1 MDDLIVKQLEDL
13 LQYKFKDI
21 NLLQKSLTHRSFDGE
36 NNERLEFLGD
46 SILNFTIAEALFKKF
61 PNIPEGDL
69 SRLRASLVKSGTLAE
84 IAAKIKL
91 GDFIFLGEGELKSAG
106 WRRPSI
112 LADTFEAIIGAL
124 YLDGGLGPAQT
135 FIHQYFQDW
144 LNEINPAKIDKDPKT
159 SLQELLQSKKLMLPK
174 YEVADIKGE
183 AHAQEFVVKCNIA
196 QLSIATEASGIFKA
210 GCRARGGQYSPAFS
224 QRKNFMTKKKCGK
237 IAIIGQPN
245 VGKSTLLN
253 FILGQ
258 KLSITSR
265 KAQTTRNQILGIH
278 SEKDIQFIFVD
289 TPGYQQKFLNQMNK
303 RMNKSVTSVFHD
315 VDVVIFM
322 SEPKTLNEIEIEL
335 VKMIPNDTPV
345 INLINK
351 IDRVKNKNKILELID
366 INSELQIFKKIIPAS
381 IKLKDNQKIIL
392 QEIAEFLPEQDF
404 IFDVDDITDKNER
417 FLAAEII
424 REKIFRLTGD
434 ELPYSIAVEIEN
446 FEHKDNLRRIFAIIL
461 VDKDSQKPVVI
472 GKDGEKLKRISTESR
487 RDMEKLFQSKI
498 WLEIWVKVQKNWFD
512 DARALKSLGI

>member
-1 MDDLIVKQLEDL
+1 
-13 LQYKFKDI
+13 
-21 NLLQKSLTHRSFDGE
+21 
-36 NNERLEFLGD
+36 
-46 SILNFTIAEALFKKF
+46 
-61 PNIPEGDL
+61 
-69 SRLRASLVKSGTLAE
+69 
-84 IAAKIKL
+84 
-91 GDFIFLGEGELKSAG
+91 
-106 WRRPSI
+106 
-112 LADTFEAIIGAL
+112 
-124 YLDGGLGPAQT
+124 
-135 FIHQYFQDW
+135 
-144 LNEINPAKIDKDPKT
+144 
-159 SLQELLQSKKLMLPK
+159 
-174 YEVADIKGE
+174 
-183 AHAQEFVVKCNIA
+183 
-196 QLSIATEASGIFKA
+196 
-210 GCRARGGQYSPAFS
+210 
-224 QRKNFMTKKKCGK
+224 MTKKKCGK

-278 SEKDIQFIFVD
+278 TEKNIQFIFVD

-322 SEPKTLNEIEIEL
+322 SEPKILNEIEIDL
-335 VKMIPNDTPV
+335 VKMIPNGIPV

-351 IDRVKNKNKILELID
+351 IDRITNKNKILELID
-366 INSELQIFKKIIPAS
+366 INSELKIFKKIIPAS

-392 QEIAEFLPEQDF
+392 QEITEFLPEQDF
-404 IFDVDDITDKNER
+404 VFDVDDITDKNER

-424 REKIFRLTGD
+424 REKIFRFTGD

-446 FEHKDNLRRIFAIIL
+446 FEHKDNLRRIFATIL

-472 GKDGEKLKRISTESR
+472 GKDGEKLKRISTDSR

>member
-1 MDDLIVKQLEDL
+1 
-13 LQYKFKDI
+13 
-21 NLLQKSLTHRSFDGE
+21 
-36 NNERLEFLGD
+36 
-46 SILNFTIAEALFKKF
+46 
-61 PNIPEGDL
+61 
-69 SRLRASLVKSGTLAE
+69 
-84 IAAKIKL
+84 
-91 GDFIFLGEGELKSAG
+91 
-106 WRRPSI
+106 
-112 LADTFEAIIGAL
+112 
-124 YLDGGLGPAQT
+124 
-135 FIHQYFQDW
+135 
-144 LNEINPAKIDKDPKT
+144 
-159 SLQELLQSKKLMLPK
+159 
-174 YEVADIKGE
+174 
-183 AHAQEFVVKCNIA
+183 
-196 QLSIATEASGIFKA
+196 
-210 GCRARGGQYSPAFS
+210 
-224 QRKNFMTKKKCGK
+224 MTKKKCGK

-345 INLINK
+345 VNLINK
-351 IDRVKNKNKILELID
+351 IDRVKNKNKILELIN

-381 IKLKDNQKIIL
+381 IILKDNQKIIL

-446 FEHKDNLRRIFAIIL
+446 FEHKDNLRRIFATIL

>member
-1 MDDLIVKQLEDL
+1 
-13 LQYKFKDI
+13 
-21 NLLQKSLTHRSFDGE
+21 
-36 NNERLEFLGD
+36 
-46 SILNFTIAEALFKKF
+46 
-61 PNIPEGDL
+61 
-69 SRLRASLVKSGTLAE
+69 
-84 IAAKIKL
+84 
-91 GDFIFLGEGELKSAG
+91 
-106 WRRPSI
+106 
-112 LADTFEAIIGAL
+112 
-124 YLDGGLGPAQT
+124 
-135 FIHQYFQDW
+135 
-144 LNEINPAKIDKDPKT
+144 
-159 SLQELLQSKKLMLPK
+159 
-174 YEVADIKGE
+174 
-183 AHAQEFVVKCNIA
+183 
-196 QLSIATEASGIFKA
+196 
-210 GCRARGGQYSPAFS
+210 
-224 QRKNFMTKKKCGK
+224 MTKKKCGK

-278 SEKDIQFIFVD
+278 SEKNIQFIFVD

-322 SEPKTLNEIEIEL
+322 SEPKILNEIEIDL

-381 IKLKDNQKIIL
+381 IRLKDNQKIIL
-392 QEIAEFLPEQDF
+392 QEIAEFLPDQDF

-417 FLAAEII
+417 FLSAEII

-434 ELPYSIAVEIEN
+434 ELPYSIAVDIEN
-446 FEHKDNLRRIFAIIL
+446 FEHKDNLRRIFATIL

-487 RDMEKLFQSKI
+487 RDMEKLFQSKV

>member
-1 MDDLIVKQLEDL
+1 
-13 LQYKFKDI
+13 
-21 NLLQKSLTHRSFDGE
+21 
-36 NNERLEFLGD
+36 
-46 SILNFTIAEALFKKF
+46 
-61 PNIPEGDL
+61 
-69 SRLRASLVKSGTLAE
+69 
-84 IAAKIKL
+84 
-91 GDFIFLGEGELKSAG
+91 
-106 WRRPSI
+106 
-112 LADTFEAIIGAL
+112 
-124 YLDGGLGPAQT
+124 
-135 FIHQYFQDW
+135 
-144 LNEINPAKIDKDPKT
+144 
-159 SLQELLQSKKLMLPK
+159 
-174 YEVADIKGE
+174 
-183 AHAQEFVVKCNIA
+183 
-196 QLSIATEASGIFKA
+196 
-210 GCRARGGQYSPAFS
+210 
-224 QRKNFMTKKKCGK
+224 MTKKKCGK

-278 SEKDIQFIFVD
+278 TEKNIQFIFVD

-322 SEPKTLNEIEIEL
+322 SEPKILNEIEIDL
-335 VKMIPNDTPV
+335 VKMIPNDIPV

-351 IDRVKNKNKILELID
+351 IDRITNKNKILELID
-366 INSELQIFKKIIPAS
+366 INSELKIFKKIIPAS

-392 QEIAEFLPEQDF
+392 QEITEFLPEQDF
-404 IFDVDDITDKNER
+404 VFDVDDITDKNER

-424 REKIFRLTGD
+424 REKIFRFTGD

-446 FEHKDNLRRIFAIIL
+446 FEHKDNLRRIFATIL

-472 GKDGEKLKRISTESR
+472 GKDGEKLKRISTDSR

>member
-1 MDDLIVKQLEDL
+1 
-13 LQYKFKDI
+13 
-21 NLLQKSLTHRSFDGE
+21 
-36 NNERLEFLGD
+36 
-46 SILNFTIAEALFKKF
+46 
-61 PNIPEGDL
+61 
-69 SRLRASLVKSGTLAE
+69 
-84 IAAKIKL
+84 
-91 GDFIFLGEGELKSAG
+91 
-106 WRRPSI
+106 
-112 LADTFEAIIGAL
+112 
-124 YLDGGLGPAQT
+124 
-135 FIHQYFQDW
+135 
-144 LNEINPAKIDKDPKT
+144 
-159 SLQELLQSKKLMLPK
+159 
-174 YEVADIKGE
+174 
-183 AHAQEFVVKCNIA
+183 
-196 QLSIATEASGIFKA
+196 
-210 GCRARGGQYSPAFS
+210 
-224 QRKNFMTKKKCGK
+224 MTKKKCGK

-366 INSELQIFKKIIPAS
+366 VNSKLQIFKKIIPTS

-446 FEHKDNLRRIFAIIL
+446 FEHKDNLRRIFATIL

>member
-1 MDDLIVKQLEDL
+1 
-13 LQYKFKDI
+13 
-21 NLLQKSLTHRSFDGE
+21 
-36 NNERLEFLGD
+36 
-46 SILNFTIAEALFKKF
+46 
-61 PNIPEGDL
+61 
-69 SRLRASLVKSGTLAE
+69 
-84 IAAKIKL
+84 
-91 GDFIFLGEGELKSAG
+91 
-106 WRRPSI
+106 
-112 LADTFEAIIGAL
+112 
-124 YLDGGLGPAQT
+124 
-135 FIHQYFQDW
+135 
-144 LNEINPAKIDKDPKT
+144 
-159 SLQELLQSKKLMLPK
+159 
-174 YEVADIKGE
+174 
-183 AHAQEFVVKCNIA
+183 
-196 QLSIATEASGIFKA
+196 
-210 GCRARGGQYSPAFS
+210 
-224 QRKNFMTKKKCGK
+224 MTKKKCGK

-345 INLINK
+345 VNLINK
-351 IDRVKNKNKILELID
+351 IDRVKNKNKILELIN

-392 QEIAEFLPEQDF
+392 QEIAEFLPVQDF

-424 REKIFRLTGD
+424 REKIFRFTGD

-446 FEHKDNLRRIFAIIL
+446 FEHKDNLRRIFATIL

-472 GKDGEKLKRISTESR
+472 GKDGDKLKRISTESR

>member
-1 MDDLIVKQLEDL
+1 
-13 LQYKFKDI
+13 
-21 NLLQKSLTHRSFDGE
+21 
-36 NNERLEFLGD
+36 
-46 SILNFTIAEALFKKF
+46 
-61 PNIPEGDL
+61 
-69 SRLRASLVKSGTLAE
+69 
-84 IAAKIKL
+84 
-91 GDFIFLGEGELKSAG
+91 
-106 WRRPSI
+106 
-112 LADTFEAIIGAL
+112 
-124 YLDGGLGPAQT
+124 
-135 FIHQYFQDW
+135 
-144 LNEINPAKIDKDPKT
+144 
-159 SLQELLQSKKLMLPK
+159 
-174 YEVADIKGE
+174 
-183 AHAQEFVVKCNIA
+183 
-196 QLSIATEASGIFKA
+196 
-210 GCRARGGQYSPAFS
+210 
-224 QRKNFMTKKKCGK
+224 MTKKKCGK

-278 SEKDIQFIFVD
+278 TEKDIQFIFVD

-351 IDRVKNKNKILELID
+351 IDRVTNKNKILELID

>member
-1 MDDLIVKQLEDL
+1 
-13 LQYKFKDI
+13 
-21 NLLQKSLTHRSFDGE
+21 
-36 NNERLEFLGD
+36 
-46 SILNFTIAEALFKKF
+46 
-61 PNIPEGDL
+61 
-69 SRLRASLVKSGTLAE
+69 
-84 IAAKIKL
+84 
-91 GDFIFLGEGELKSAG
+91 
-106 WRRPSI
+106 
-112 LADTFEAIIGAL
+112 
-124 YLDGGLGPAQT
+124 
-135 FIHQYFQDW
+135 
-144 LNEINPAKIDKDPKT
+144 
-159 SLQELLQSKKLMLPK
+159 
-174 YEVADIKGE
+174 
-183 AHAQEFVVKCNIA
+183 
-196 QLSIATEASGIFKA
+196 
-210 GCRARGGQYSPAFS
+210 
-224 QRKNFMTKKKCGK
+224 MTKKKCGR

-303 RMNKSVTSVFHD
+303 RMNKAVTSVFHD

-322 SEPKTLNEIEIEL
+322 SEPKALNEIEIEL

-351 IDRVKNKNKILELID
+351 IDQVKNKNKILELID

-472 GKDGEKLKRISTESR
+472 GKDGVKLKRISTESR

>member
-1 MDDLIVKQLEDL
+1 
-13 LQYKFKDI
+13 
-21 NLLQKSLTHRSFDGE
+21 
-36 NNERLEFLGD
+36 
-46 SILNFTIAEALFKKF
+46 
-61 PNIPEGDL
+61 
-69 SRLRASLVKSGTLAE
+69 
-84 IAAKIKL
+84 
-91 GDFIFLGEGELKSAG
+91 
-106 WRRPSI
+106 
-112 LADTFEAIIGAL
+112 
-124 YLDGGLGPAQT
+124 
-135 FIHQYFQDW
+135 
-144 LNEINPAKIDKDPKT
+144 
-159 SLQELLQSKKLMLPK
+159 
-174 YEVADIKGE
+174 
-183 AHAQEFVVKCNIA
+183 
-196 QLSIATEASGIFKA
+196 
-210 GCRARGGQYSPAFS
+210 
-224 QRKNFMTKKKCGK
+224 MTKKKCGK

-351 IDRVKNKNKILELID
+351 IDRVKNKNKILELIN

-424 REKIFRLTGD
+424 REKVFRLTGD

>member
-1 MDDLIVKQLEDL
+1 
-13 LQYKFKDI
+13 
-21 NLLQKSLTHRSFDGE
+21 
-36 NNERLEFLGD
+36 
-46 SILNFTIAEALFKKF
+46 
-61 PNIPEGDL
+61 
-69 SRLRASLVKSGTLAE
+69 
-84 IAAKIKL
+84 
-91 GDFIFLGEGELKSAG
+91 
-106 WRRPSI
+106 
-112 LADTFEAIIGAL
+112 
-124 YLDGGLGPAQT
+124 
-135 FIHQYFQDW
+135 
-144 LNEINPAKIDKDPKT
+144 
-159 SLQELLQSKKLMLPK
+159 
-174 YEVADIKGE
+174 
-183 AHAQEFVVKCNIA
+183 
-196 QLSIATEASGIFKA
+196 
-210 GCRARGGQYSPAFS
+210 
-224 QRKNFMTKKKCGK
+224 MTKQKCGK

-351 IDRVKNKNKILELID
+351 IDRVKNKNKILELIN

-446 FEHKDNLRRIFAIIL
+446 FEHKDNLRRIFATIL

>member
-1 MDDLIVKQLEDL
+1 
-13 LQYKFKDI
+13 
-21 NLLQKSLTHRSFDGE
+21 
-36 NNERLEFLGD
+36 
-46 SILNFTIAEALFKKF
+46 
-61 PNIPEGDL
+61 
-69 SRLRASLVKSGTLAE
+69 
-84 IAAKIKL
+84 
-91 GDFIFLGEGELKSAG
+91 
-106 WRRPSI
+106 
-112 LADTFEAIIGAL
+112 
-124 YLDGGLGPAQT
+124 
-135 FIHQYFQDW
+135 
-144 LNEINPAKIDKDPKT
+144 
-159 SLQELLQSKKLMLPK
+159 
-174 YEVADIKGE
+174 
-183 AHAQEFVVKCNIA
+183 
-196 QLSIATEASGIFKA
+196 
-210 GCRARGGQYSPAFS
+210 
-224 QRKNFMTKKKCGK
+224 MTKKKCGK

-322 SEPKTLNEIEIEL
+322 SEPKILNEIEIDL
-335 VKMIPNDTPV
+335 VKMIPNDIPV

-351 IDRVKNKNKILELID
+351 IDRITNKNKILELID
-366 INSELQIFKKIIPAS
+366 INSELKIFKKIIPAS

-392 QEIAEFLPEQDF
+392 QEITEFLPEQDF
-404 IFDVDDITDKNER
+404 VFDVDDITDKNER

-424 REKIFRLTGD
+424 REKIFRFTGD

-446 FEHKDNLRRIFAIIL
+446 FEHKDNLRRIFATIL

-472 GKDGEKLKRISTESR
+472 GKDGEKLKRISTDSR

>member
-1 MDDLIVKQLEDL
+1 
-13 LQYKFKDI
+13 
-21 NLLQKSLTHRSFDGE
+21 
-36 NNERLEFLGD
+36 
-46 SILNFTIAEALFKKF
+46 
-61 PNIPEGDL
+61 
-69 SRLRASLVKSGTLAE
+69 
-84 IAAKIKL
+84 
-91 GDFIFLGEGELKSAG
+91 
-106 WRRPSI
+106 
-112 LADTFEAIIGAL
+112 
-124 YLDGGLGPAQT
+124 
-135 FIHQYFQDW
+135 
-144 LNEINPAKIDKDPKT
+144 
-159 SLQELLQSKKLMLPK
+159 
-174 YEVADIKGE
+174 
-183 AHAQEFVVKCNIA
+183 
-196 QLSIATEASGIFKA
+196 
-210 GCRARGGQYSPAFS
+210 
-224 QRKNFMTKKKCGK
+224 MTKTKCGK

-278 SEKDIQFIFVD
+278 SEKNIQFIFVD

-303 RMNKSVTSVFHD
+303 RMNKSVTSVFYD

-322 SEPKTLNEIEIEL
+322 SEPKLLNEIEIAL
-335 VKMIPNDTPV
+335 VKMIPNDIPI

-351 IDRVKNKNKILELID
+351 IDRVTNKNKILELMD
-366 INSELQIFKKIIPAS
+366 FNSELQIFKKIIPTS

-404 IFDVDDITDKNER
+404 IYDVDDITDKNER

-446 FEHKDNLRRIFAIIL
+446 FEHKDNLRRIFASIL
-461 VDKDSQKPVVI
+461 VDKDSQKPVII
-472 GKDGEKLKRISTESR
+472 GKDGDKLKRISTESR

-512 DARALKSLGI
+512 DLRALKSLGI

>member
-1 MDDLIVKQLEDL
+1 
-13 LQYKFKDI
+13 
-21 NLLQKSLTHRSFDGE
+21 
-36 NNERLEFLGD
+36 
-46 SILNFTIAEALFKKF
+46 
-61 PNIPEGDL
+61 
-69 SRLRASLVKSGTLAE
+69 
-84 IAAKIKL
+84 
-91 GDFIFLGEGELKSAG
+91 
-106 WRRPSI
+106 
-112 LADTFEAIIGAL
+112 
-124 YLDGGLGPAQT
+124 
-135 FIHQYFQDW
+135 
-144 LNEINPAKIDKDPKT
+144 
-159 SLQELLQSKKLMLPK
+159 
-174 YEVADIKGE
+174 
-183 AHAQEFVVKCNIA
+183 
-196 QLSIATEASGIFKA
+196 
-210 GCRARGGQYSPAFS
+210 
-224 QRKNFMTKKKCGK
+224 MTKKKCGK

-345 INLINK
+345 VNLINK
-351 IDRVKNKNKILELID
+351 IDRVKNKNKILELIN

-424 REKIFRLTGD
+424 REKVFRLTGD

-487 RDMEKLFQSKI
+487 KDMEKLFQSKI

>member
-1 MDDLIVKQLEDL
+1 
-13 LQYKFKDI
+13 
-21 NLLQKSLTHRSFDGE
+21 
-36 NNERLEFLGD
+36 
-46 SILNFTIAEALFKKF
+46 
-61 PNIPEGDL
+61 
-69 SRLRASLVKSGTLAE
+69 
-84 IAAKIKL
+84 
-91 GDFIFLGEGELKSAG
+91 
-106 WRRPSI
+106 
-112 LADTFEAIIGAL
+112 
-124 YLDGGLGPAQT
+124 
-135 FIHQYFQDW
+135 
-144 LNEINPAKIDKDPKT
+144 
-159 SLQELLQSKKLMLPK
+159 
-174 YEVADIKGE
+174 
-183 AHAQEFVVKCNIA
+183 
-196 QLSIATEASGIFKA
+196 
-210 GCRARGGQYSPAFS
+210 
-224 QRKNFMTKKKCGK
+224 MTKKKCGK

-278 SEKDIQFIFVD
+278 SEKDIQFVFVD

-446 FEHKDNLRRIFAIIL
+446 FEHKDNLRRIFATIL

>member
-1 MDDLIVKQLEDL
+1 MI
-13 LQYKFKDI
+13 
-21 NLLQKSLTHRSFDGE
+21 
-36 NNERLEFLGD
+36 
-46 SILNFTIAEALFKKF
+46 
-61 PNIPEGDL
+61 
-69 SRLRASLVKSGTLAE
+69 
-84 IAAKIKL
+84 
-91 GDFIFLGEGELKSAG
+91 
-106 WRRPSI
+106 
-112 LADTFEAIIGAL
+112 
-124 YLDGGLGPAQT
+124 
-135 FIHQYFQDW
+135 
-144 LNEINPAKIDKDPKT
+144 
-159 SLQELLQSKKLMLPK
+159 
-174 YEVADIKGE
+174 
-183 AHAQEFVVKCNIA
+183 
-196 QLSIATEASGIFKA
+196 
-210 GCRARGGQYSPAFS
+210 
-224 QRKNFMTKKKCGK
+224 KKKCGK

-381 IKLKDNQKIIL
+381 IKLKNNQKIIL

-424 REKIFRLTGD
+424 REKVFRLTGD

-446 FEHKDNLRRIFAIIL
+446 FEHKDNLRRIFATIL

-472 GKDGEKLKRISTESR
+472 GKDGDKLKRISTESR

>member
-1 MDDLIVKQLEDL
+1 
-13 LQYKFKDI
+13 
-21 NLLQKSLTHRSFDGE
+21 
-36 NNERLEFLGD
+36 
-46 SILNFTIAEALFKKF
+46 
-61 PNIPEGDL
+61 
-69 SRLRASLVKSGTLAE
+69 
-84 IAAKIKL
+84 
-91 GDFIFLGEGELKSAG
+91 
-106 WRRPSI
+106 
-112 LADTFEAIIGAL
+112 
-124 YLDGGLGPAQT
+124 
-135 FIHQYFQDW
+135 
-144 LNEINPAKIDKDPKT
+144 
-159 SLQELLQSKKLMLPK
+159 
-174 YEVADIKGE
+174 
-183 AHAQEFVVKCNIA
+183 
-196 QLSIATEASGIFKA
+196 
-210 GCRARGGQYSPAFS
+210 
-224 QRKNFMTKKKCGK
+224 MTKTKCGK

-278 SEKDIQFIFVD
+278 SEKNIQFIFVD

-303 RMNKSVTSVFHD
+303 RMNKSVTSVFYD

-322 SEPKTLNEIEIEL
+322 SEPKLLNEIEIAL
-335 VKMIPNDTPV
+335 VKMIPNDIPV

-351 IDRVKNKNKILELID
+351 IDRVTNKNKILELMNF
-366 INSELQIFKKIIPAS
+366 NSELQIFKKIIPTS

-404 IFDVDDITDKNER
+404 IYDVDDITDKNER

-446 FEHKDNLRRIFAIIL
+446 FEHKDNLRRIFASIL
-461 VDKDSQKPVVI
+461 VDKDSQKPVII
-472 GKDGEKLKRISTESR
+472 GKDGDKLKRISTESR

-512 DARALKSLGI
+512 DLRALKSLGI

>member
-1 MDDLIVKQLEDL
+1 
-13 LQYKFKDI
+13 
-21 NLLQKSLTHRSFDGE
+21 
-36 NNERLEFLGD
+36 
-46 SILNFTIAEALFKKF
+46 
-61 PNIPEGDL
+61 
-69 SRLRASLVKSGTLAE
+69 
-84 IAAKIKL
+84 
-91 GDFIFLGEGELKSAG
+91 
-106 WRRPSI
+106 
-112 LADTFEAIIGAL
+112 
-124 YLDGGLGPAQT
+124 
-135 FIHQYFQDW
+135 
-144 LNEINPAKIDKDPKT
+144 
-159 SLQELLQSKKLMLPK
+159 
-174 YEVADIKGE
+174 
-183 AHAQEFVVKCNIA
+183 
-196 QLSIATEASGIFKA
+196 
-210 GCRARGGQYSPAFS
+210 
-224 QRKNFMTKKKCGK
+224 MTKKKCGK

-351 IDRVKNKNKILELID
+351 IDRVKNKNKILELIN

-446 FEHKDNLRRIFAIIL
+446 FEHKDNLRRIFATIL

>member
-1 MDDLIVKQLEDL
+1 
-13 LQYKFKDI
+13 
-21 NLLQKSLTHRSFDGE
+21 
-36 NNERLEFLGD
+36 
-46 SILNFTIAEALFKKF
+46 
-61 PNIPEGDL
+61 
-69 SRLRASLVKSGTLAE
+69 
-84 IAAKIKL
+84 
-91 GDFIFLGEGELKSAG
+91 
-106 WRRPSI
+106 
-112 LADTFEAIIGAL
+112 
-124 YLDGGLGPAQT
+124 
-135 FIHQYFQDW
+135 
-144 LNEINPAKIDKDPKT
+144 
-159 SLQELLQSKKLMLPK
+159 
-174 YEVADIKGE
+174 
-183 AHAQEFVVKCNIA
+183 
-196 QLSIATEASGIFKA
+196 
-210 GCRARGGQYSPAFS
+210 
-224 QRKNFMTKKKCGK
+224 MTKKKCGK

-303 RMNKSVTSVFHD
+303 RMNKSVTSVFHA

-366 INSELQIFKKIIPAS
+366 VNSELQIFKKIIPAS

-392 QEIAEFLPEQDF
+392 QEIAEFLPEQEF

-446 FEHKDNLRRIFAIIL
+446 FEHKDNLRRIFATIL

>member
-1 MDDLIVKQLEDL
+1 
-13 LQYKFKDI
+13 
-21 NLLQKSLTHRSFDGE
+21 
-36 NNERLEFLGD
+36 
-46 SILNFTIAEALFKKF
+46 
-61 PNIPEGDL
+61 
-69 SRLRASLVKSGTLAE
+69 
-84 IAAKIKL
+84 
-91 GDFIFLGEGELKSAG
+91 
-106 WRRPSI
+106 
-112 LADTFEAIIGAL
+112 
-124 YLDGGLGPAQT
+124 
-135 FIHQYFQDW
+135 
-144 LNEINPAKIDKDPKT
+144 
-159 SLQELLQSKKLMLPK
+159 
-174 YEVADIKGE
+174 
-183 AHAQEFVVKCNIA
+183 
-196 QLSIATEASGIFKA
+196 
-210 GCRARGGQYSPAFS
+210 
-224 QRKNFMTKKKCGK
+224 MTKKKCGK

-278 SEKDIQFIFVD
+278 SENDIQFIFVD

-322 SEPKTLNEIEIEL
+322 SEPKTLNEIEIDL
-335 VKMIPNDTPV
+335 VKMIPNDTPI

-366 INSELQIFKKIIPAS
+366 INSELQIFKKIIPTS
-381 IKLKDNQKIIL
+381 IRLKDNQKIIL

-446 FEHKDNLRRIFAIIL
+446 FEHKDNLRRVFATIL

-487 RDMEKLFQSKI
+487 RDMEKLFQSKV

>member
-1 MDDLIVKQLEDL
+1 
-13 LQYKFKDI
+13 
-21 NLLQKSLTHRSFDGE
+21 
-36 NNERLEFLGD
+36 
-46 SILNFTIAEALFKKF
+46 
-61 PNIPEGDL
+61 
-69 SRLRASLVKSGTLAE
+69 
-84 IAAKIKL
+84 
-91 GDFIFLGEGELKSAG
+91 
-106 WRRPSI
+106 
-112 LADTFEAIIGAL
+112 
-124 YLDGGLGPAQT
+124 
-135 FIHQYFQDW
+135 
-144 LNEINPAKIDKDPKT
+144 
-159 SLQELLQSKKLMLPK
+159 
-174 YEVADIKGE
+174 
-183 AHAQEFVVKCNIA
+183 
-196 QLSIATEASGIFKA
+196 
-210 GCRARGGQYSPAFS
+210 
-224 QRKNFMTKKKCGK
+224 MTKKKCGK

-345 INLINK
+345 VNLINK

-446 FEHKDNLRRIFAIIL
+446 FEHKDNLRRIFATIL

-487 RDMEKLFQSKI
+487 REMEKLFQSKI

-512 DARALKSLGI
+512 DVRALKSLGI

>member
-1 MDDLIVKQLEDL
+1 
-13 LQYKFKDI
+13 
-21 NLLQKSLTHRSFDGE
+21 
-36 NNERLEFLGD
+36 
-46 SILNFTIAEALFKKF
+46 
-61 PNIPEGDL
+61 
-69 SRLRASLVKSGTLAE
+69 
-84 IAAKIKL
+84 
-91 GDFIFLGEGELKSAG
+91 
-106 WRRPSI
+106 
-112 LADTFEAIIGAL
+112 
-124 YLDGGLGPAQT
+124 
-135 FIHQYFQDW
+135 
-144 LNEINPAKIDKDPKT
+144 
-159 SLQELLQSKKLMLPK
+159 
-174 YEVADIKGE
+174 
-183 AHAQEFVVKCNIA
+183 
-196 QLSIATEASGIFKA
+196 
-210 GCRARGGQYSPAFS
+210 
-224 QRKNFMTKKKCGK
+224 
-237 IAIIGQPN
+237 
-245 VGKSTLLN
+245 
-253 FILGQ
+253 
-258 KLSITSR
+258 
-265 KAQTTRNQILGIH
+265 
-278 SEKDIQFIFVD
+278 
-289 TPGYQQKFLNQMNK
+289 
-303 RMNKSVTSVFHD
+303 

-446 FEHKDNLRRIFAIIL
+446 FEHKDNLRRIFATIL

>member
-1 MDDLIVKQLEDL
+1 
-13 LQYKFKDI
+13 
-21 NLLQKSLTHRSFDGE
+21 
-36 NNERLEFLGD
+36 
-46 SILNFTIAEALFKKF
+46 
-61 PNIPEGDL
+61 
-69 SRLRASLVKSGTLAE
+69 
-84 IAAKIKL
+84 
-91 GDFIFLGEGELKSAG
+91 
-106 WRRPSI
+106 
-112 LADTFEAIIGAL
+112 
-124 YLDGGLGPAQT
+124 
-135 FIHQYFQDW
+135 
-144 LNEINPAKIDKDPKT
+144 
-159 SLQELLQSKKLMLPK
+159 
-174 YEVADIKGE
+174 
-183 AHAQEFVVKCNIA
+183 
-196 QLSIATEASGIFKA
+196 
-210 GCRARGGQYSPAFS
+210 
-224 QRKNFMTKKKCGK
+224 MTKKKCGK

-278 SEKDIQFIFVD
+278 TEKNIQFIFVD

-322 SEPKTLNEIEIEL
+322 SEPKTLNEIEIDL
-335 VKMIPNDTPV
+335 VKMIPNGIPV

-351 IDRVKNKNKILELID
+351 IDRITNKNKILELID
-366 INSELQIFKKIIPAS
+366 INSELNIFKKIIPAS

-392 QEIAEFLPEQDF
+392 QEITEFLPEQDF
-404 IFDVDDITDKNER
+404 VFDVDDITDKNER

-424 REKIFRLTGD
+424 REKIFRFTGD

-446 FEHKDNLRRIFAIIL
+446 FEHKDNLRRIFATIL

-472 GKDGEKLKRISTESR
+472 GKDGEKLKRISTDSR

>member
-1 MDDLIVKQLEDL
+1 
-13 LQYKFKDI
+13 
-21 NLLQKSLTHRSFDGE
+21 
-36 NNERLEFLGD
+36 
-46 SILNFTIAEALFKKF
+46 
-61 PNIPEGDL
+61 
-69 SRLRASLVKSGTLAE
+69 
-84 IAAKIKL
+84 
-91 GDFIFLGEGELKSAG
+91 
-106 WRRPSI
+106 
-112 LADTFEAIIGAL
+112 
-124 YLDGGLGPAQT
+124 
-135 FIHQYFQDW
+135 
-144 LNEINPAKIDKDPKT
+144 
-159 SLQELLQSKKLMLPK
+159 
-174 YEVADIKGE
+174 
-183 AHAQEFVVKCNIA
+183 
-196 QLSIATEASGIFKA
+196 
-210 GCRARGGQYSPAFS
+210 
-224 QRKNFMTKKKCGK
+224 MTKKKCGM

-351 IDRVKNKNKILELID
+351 IDRVTNKNKILELID

-446 FEHKDNLRRIFAIIL
+446 FEHKDNLRRIFATIL
-461 VDKDSQKPVVI
+461 VDKDSQEPVVI

>member
-1 MDDLIVKQLEDL
+1 
-13 LQYKFKDI
+13 
-21 NLLQKSLTHRSFDGE
+21 
-36 NNERLEFLGD
+36 
-46 SILNFTIAEALFKKF
+46 
-61 PNIPEGDL
+61 
-69 SRLRASLVKSGTLAE
+69 
-84 IAAKIKL
+84 
-91 GDFIFLGEGELKSAG
+91 
-106 WRRPSI
+106 
-112 LADTFEAIIGAL
+112 
-124 YLDGGLGPAQT
+124 
-135 FIHQYFQDW
+135 
-144 LNEINPAKIDKDPKT
+144 
-159 SLQELLQSKKLMLPK
+159 
-174 YEVADIKGE
+174 
-183 AHAQEFVVKCNIA
+183 
-196 QLSIATEASGIFKA
+196 
-210 GCRARGGQYSPAFS
+210 
-224 QRKNFMTKKKCGK
+224 MTKKKCGK

-322 SEPKTLNEIEIEL
+322 SEPKSLNEIEIEL
-335 VKMIPNDTPV
+335 VKMIPNNTPV

-446 FEHKDNLRRIFAIIL
+446 FEHKDNLRRIFATIL